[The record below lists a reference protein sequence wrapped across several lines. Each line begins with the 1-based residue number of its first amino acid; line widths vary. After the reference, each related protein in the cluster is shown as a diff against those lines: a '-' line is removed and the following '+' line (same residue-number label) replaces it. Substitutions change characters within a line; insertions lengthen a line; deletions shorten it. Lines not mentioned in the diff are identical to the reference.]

1 VTATR
6 HRLEFSPAAARQL
19 RKLDRAD
26 AARIRSATEQLRNQ
40 PRPPG
45 VAALQGRR
53 GYLRIRAGDY
63 RIIYTIDDDRL
74 IVLIVTLGHRREVY
88 HTW

>member
-26 AARIRSATEQLRNQ
+26 AGRIRSATEQLRSQ

-45 VAALQGRR
+45 ATALQGRR
-53 GYLRIRAGDY
+53 GYLRVRVGDY
-63 RIIYTIDDDRL
+63 RIIYTVDDDRL
-74 IVLIVTLGHRREVY
+74 IVLIVALGHRREVY